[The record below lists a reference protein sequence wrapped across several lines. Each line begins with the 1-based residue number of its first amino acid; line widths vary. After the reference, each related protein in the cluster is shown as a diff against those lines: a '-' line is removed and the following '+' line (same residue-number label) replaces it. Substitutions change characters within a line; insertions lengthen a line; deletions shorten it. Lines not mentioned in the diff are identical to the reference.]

1 MRWVWL
7 VGLLMVLA
15 MAVMPAS
22 AETLKVK
29 IHNPNNYDLVDY
41 QIRIDL
47 SEYLDSVSYLKVT
60 DENGN
65 DLKFCYEQDNG
76 ECGVNPSS
84 IIWVKAP
91 KIPAK
96 SDTVIYIEKT
106 EKNYAVNGD
115 QVFDFYDDFN
125 GNSLDINNW
134 VISVKKYSGENEPS
148 GGHCRVS
155 GGYLTLALKYTG
167 EHGISIYT
175 KKCFTLPNLKVLMK
189 WRLESTPEPARISN
203 GFYNDLSSQG
213 VEWNYDIPCKY
224 DDSCPFIGSGPPS
237 WRGWGITGP
246 DGLRARVNCGYDPGS
261 RWHTSVFL
269 IKRDKLVLYV
279 DNNLIGERAVS
290 IPKICASMYIGH
302 WWSKGYIQV
311 DWVSVA
317 KCANQEPTITIEKA
331 QALIPKP
338 KLKLTISCDSTL
350 KQGEIRTAELTIE
363 NVGNDNAKDIK
374 VAITS
379 PSLGI
384 DIRKDYDLI
393 PSSEARTITFK
404 ITPNEAGKF
413 KINAIA
419 EYWDDQGN
427 KYIETTEKV
436 IEVEQVVVPTST
448 TPMSASAP
456 KSKPPVA
463 IAGDDVTV
471 YEGSEVTLSALASY
485 DPDGTIVSYQWI
497 DENGVTISNSPI
509 LRYSFP
515 VGTHVITLKVTDN
528 DGLSSTDTV
537 KVTVLAK
544 EHGKP
549 SIDISQST
557 LSGEEGLLTVTIAN
571 TGDAKAFDVRVSER
585 IPSEIVVSYVE
596 GATSSGSLI
605 TWTGDLDV
613 GEQHNIK
620 HSLKLQTDQAVI
632 PVTVKYKDA
641 SGKEYELSTNL
652 IVQKPTQTTP
662 QNKLPISEQTLIIL
676 TAIVVVGIVAVAV
689 AIAMMKKKPPKIQI
703 KE

>member
-29 IHNPNNYDLVDY
+29 IHNPNDYDLVDY
-41 QIRIDL
+41 QVRIDL
-47 SEYLDSVSYLKVT
+47 SGYLDSVSYLKVT

-76 ECGVNPSS
+76 ECGVNPSF
-84 IIWVKAP
+84 IIWVKVP

-96 SDTVIYIEKT
+96 SDAHIYIESSST
-106 EKNYAVNGD
+106 NYAVKGNKVFEYYNNLRHDNIDSWLIKKWGSNSGFAEIGD
-115 QVFDFYDDFN
+115 GKLHLKVYKCYNIEAQRDLNYCEAGKYIIEFKWETKSDEWYELPGWELLLNNLV
-125 GNSLDINNW
+125 LINKSSE
-134 VISVKKYSGENEPS
+134 I
-148 GGHCRVS
+148 
-155 GGYLTLALKYTG
+155 GGY
-167 EHGISIYT
+167 
-175 KKCFTLPNLKVLMK
+175 
-189 WRLESTPEPARISN
+189 
-203 GFYNDLSSQG
+203 
-213 VEWNYDIPCKY
+213 
-224 DDSCPFIGSGPPS
+224 GSGLPIKHGSHSSGIATSNFIVENKGLLRIVFMIHQS
-237 WRGWGITGP
+237 WACSYLDHANTHLWI
-246 DGLRARVNCGYDPGS
+246 DWIRVRKYAE
-261 RWHTSVFL
+261 
-269 IKRDKLVLYV
+269 I
-279 DNNLIGERAVS
+279 
-290 IPKICASMYIGH
+290 
-302 WWSKGYIQV
+302 
-311 DWVSVA
+311 
-317 KCANQEPTITIEKA
+317 EPTITIEKA
-331 QALIPKP
+331 QALTPKP

-350 KQGEIRTAELTIE
+350 KQGEIRTAELTVE
-363 NVGNDNAKDIK
+363 NVGNADAKDIK

-384 DIRKDYDLI
+384 DIKKDYDLI

-404 ITPNEAGKF
+404 ISPNEAGKF
-413 KINAIA
+413 RITAIA

-436 IEVEQVVVPTST
+436 IEVEPVVVPTST
-448 TPMSASAP
+448 TPMSASTP

-471 YEGSEVTLSALASY
+471 YEGSEVTLSALSSY

-509 LRYSFP
+509 LKYSFP

-549 SIDISQST
+549 SIVISQSS

-571 TGDAKAFDVRVSER
+571 TGDAKAFDVRVIER

-620 HSLKLQTDQAVI
+620 HSLKLQTDQAII

-652 IVQKPTQTTP
+652 IVQKSTQTIAPTTIVTTQTP
-662 QNKLPISEQTLIIL
+662 PTKPQQNKLPISEQTLIIL

-689 AIAMMKKKPPKIQI
+689 AIAMMKRKPPEIQI